1 MKKTIR
7 KNSMKTTTEFIFSS
21 LSTPNLKLVIWV
33 IFKNHIIYVMRVYYI
48 CTYIYKTLLLTASQ
62 LSWVR
67 SDSDLLFY
75 LVTSSN
81 IQKP

>member
-48 CTYIYKTLLLTASQ
+48 CTYIY
-62 LSWVR
+62 
-67 SDSDLLFY
+67 
-75 LVTSSN
+75 
-81 IQKP
+81 